1 MTDMRD
7 IPMKA
12 EAVRAL
18 IEERL
23 GIKARDL
30 GQAVR
35 KARRMLPR
43 WARKQA
49 AVLVAAERAARSPK
63 TAKQIDRTKVMHAYE
78 VITNHLRAIN
88 VNARRRDRLLRLLG
102 VIAFQVL
109 LLIAAF
115 IVYLRWRGFV

>member
-18 IEERL
+18 MEERL
-23 GIKARDL
+23 GVKGRDL

-35 KARRMLPR
+35 KGRRMLPR
-43 WARKQA
+43 WARKQV
-49 AVLVAAERAARSPK
+49 AVLVAADRAARSPK

-78 VITNHLRAIN
+78 LITNHLRAIN
-88 VNARRRDRLLRLLG
+88 VNAQRRDRLLRLLG

-109 LLIAAF
+109 LLAAAF
-115 IVYLRWRGFV
+115 IAYMWWRGFV